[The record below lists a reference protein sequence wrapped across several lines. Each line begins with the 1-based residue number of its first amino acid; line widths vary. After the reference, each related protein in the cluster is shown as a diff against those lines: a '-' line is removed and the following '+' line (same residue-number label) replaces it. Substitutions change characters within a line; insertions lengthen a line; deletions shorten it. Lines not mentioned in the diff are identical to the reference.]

1 MDSRDL
7 SQVELLVELVGEK
20 INAQVSAHEKYSL
33 AFIKI
38 LDTLDTIIEQQDEI
52 TSGDTS
58 FYKKLIEDIESLSKD
73 IRAEDEAQ
81 KNWRDSLL
89 AKFDNFVTANDTKVK
104 ALQDK
109 IEESAEASDK
119 SYVELIAKIS
129 AILEKVESI
138 EESNETNHTF
148 IEDQMEQIIDTRKKM
163 KQTIEKIAIYFGALV
178 SVIGI
183 IMTLMQL
190 NILNIDRKS
199 VV

>member
-58 FYKKLIEDIESLSKD
+58 FYKKLIEDIESVSKD
-73 IRAEDEAQ
+73 IKDEDEAQ
-81 KNWRDSLL
+81 KNWRDSLV
-89 AKFDNFVTANDTKVK
+89 AKFDSFVTTNDTKVK

-109 IEESAEASDK
+109 IEESTEASDK

-190 NILNIDRKS
+190 NILNITWGHK
-199 VV
+199 

>member
-58 FYKKLIEDIESLSKD
+58 FYKKLIEDIDSLSKD
-73 IRAEDEAQ
+73 IRDEDEAQ
-81 KNWRDSLL
+81 KNWRDSLVT
-89 AKFDNFVTANDTKVK
+89 KFDSFINVSNAKVK
-104 ALQDK
+104 ELQDK
-109 IEESAEASDK
+109 IEDSVEASDK
-119 SYVELIAKIS
+119 SYIELNTKIS

-148 IEDQMEQIIDTRKKM
+148 MEDQIEQIIDTRKKM
-163 KQTIEKIAIYFGALV
+163 KQTIEKLAIYFGALV
-178 SVIGI
+178 SIIGI

-190 NILNIDRKS
+190 NILNITWGHK
-199 VV
+199 

>member
-73 IRAEDEAQ
+73 IRDEDEAQ

-89 AKFDNFVTANDTKVK
+89 VKFDNFVTVNDTKVK
-104 ALQDK
+104 DLQDK
-109 IEESAEASDK
+109 IEESADASDK
-119 SYVELIAKIS
+119 SYIELNAKIT

-148 IEDQMEQIIDTRKKM
+148 MEDQMEQIIDTRKKM

-178 SVIGI
+178 SIIGI

-190 NILNIDRKS
+190 NILNITWGHK
-199 VV
+199 

>member
-58 FYKKLIEDIESLSKD
+58 FYKKLIEDIDSLSKD
-73 IRAEDEAQ
+73 IRDEDEAQ
-81 KNWRDSLL
+81 KKWRDSLVT
-89 AKFDNFVTANDTKVK
+89 KFDSFINVSNAKVK
-104 ALQDK
+104 ELQDK
-109 IEESAEASDK
+109 IEDSVEASDK
-119 SYVELIAKIS
+119 SYIELNTKIS

-190 NILNIDRKS
+190 NILNITWGHK
-199 VV
+199 

>member
-58 FYKKLIEDIESLSKD
+58 FYKKLIEDIESVSKD
-73 IRAEDEAQ
+73 IKDEDEAQ
-81 KNWRDSLL
+81 KNWRDSLV

-119 SYVELIAKIS
+119 SYVELIAKIN

-190 NILNIDRKS
+190 NILNITWGHK
-199 VV
+199 

>member
-73 IRAEDEAQ
+73 IRDEDEAQ
-81 KNWRDSLL
+81 KNWRDSLV
-89 AKFDNFVTANDTKVK
+89 AKFDNFVTVNDTKVK
-104 ALQDK
+104 DLQDK
-109 IEESAEASDK
+109 IEESSEASDK
-119 SYVELIAKIS
+119 SYLELNAKIS

-148 IEDQMEQIIDTRKKM
+148 MEDQMEQIIISRQKM

-178 SVIGI
+178 SIIGI

-190 NILNIDRKS
+190 NILNITWGHK
-199 VV
+199 

>member
-58 FYKKLIEDIESLSKD
+58 LYKKLIEDIESVSKD
-73 IRAEDEAQ
+73 IKDEDEAQ
-81 KNWRDSLL
+81 KNWRDSLV

-190 NILNIDRKS
+190 NILNITWGHK
-199 VV
+199 

>member
-163 KQTIEKIAIYFGALV
+163 KQTIEKLAIYFGALV
-178 SVIGI
+178 SIIGI

-190 NILNIDRKS
+190 NILNITWGHK
-199 VV
+199 

>member
-58 FYKKLIEDIESLSKD
+58 FYKKLIEDIDSLSKD
-73 IRAEDEAQ
+73 IRDEDEAQ
-81 KNWRDSLL
+81 KKWRDSLV
-89 AKFDNFVTANDTKVK
+89 AKFDSFINVSNAKVK
-104 ALQDK
+104 ELQDK
-109 IEESAEASDK
+109 IEDSVEASDK
-119 SYVELIAKIS
+119 SYIELNTKIS

-148 IEDQMEQIIDTRKKM
+148 MEDQIEQIIDTRKKM
-163 KQTIEKIAIYFGALV
+163 KQTIEKLAIYFGALV
-178 SVIGI
+178 SIIGI

-190 NILNIDRKS
+190 NILNITWGHK
-199 VV
+199 

>member
-58 FYKKLIEDIESLSKD
+58 FYKKLIEDIDSLSKD
-73 IRAEDEAQ
+73 IRDEDEAQ
-81 KNWRDSLL
+81 KKWRDSLVT
-89 AKFDNFVTANDTKVK
+89 KFDSFINVSNTEVK
-104 ALQDK
+104 ELQDK
-109 IEESAEASDK
+109 IEDSVEASDK
-119 SYVELIAKIS
+119 SYIELNTKIS

-148 IEDQMEQIIDTRKKM
+148 MEDQIEQIIDTRKKM
-163 KQTIEKIAIYFGALV
+163 KQTIEKLAIYFGALV
-178 SVIGI
+178 SIIGI

-190 NILNIDRKS
+190 NILNITWGHK
-199 VV
+199 

>member
-73 IRAEDEAQ
+73 IRDEDEAQ

-89 AKFDNFVTANDTKVK
+89 VKFDNFVTVNDTKVK
-104 ALQDK
+104 DLQDK
-109 IEESAEASDK
+109 IEESADASDK
-119 SYVELIAKIS
+119 SYIELNAKIT

-148 IEDQMEQIIDTRKKM
+148 MEDQIEQIIDTRKKM
-163 KQTIEKIAIYFGALV
+163 KQTIEKLAIYFGALV
-178 SVIGI
+178 SIIGI

-190 NILNIDRKS
+190 NILNITWGHK
-199 VV
+199 

>member
-119 SYVELIAKIS
+119 SYVELIAKIN

-190 NILNIDRKS
+190 NILNITWGHK
-199 VV
+199 

>member
-58 FYKKLIEDIESLSKD
+58 FYKKLIEEIESLSKD
-73 IRAEDEAQ
+73 IRDEDEAQ
-81 KNWRDSLL
+81 KNWRDSLV
-89 AKFDNFVTANDTKVK
+89 AKFDSFINVNDAKVK
-104 ALQDK
+104 ELQDK
-109 IEESAEASDK
+109 IEDSAESSEK
-119 SYVELIAKIS
+119 SYNELNEKIS
-129 AILEKVESI
+129 KILEKVESI
-138 EESNETNHTF
+138 EESNDTNHTYM
-148 IEDQMEQIIDTRKKM
+148 EDQLEQIIDGRKKM

-178 SVIGI
+178 SIIGI

-190 NILNIDRKS
+190 NILNITWGQK
-199 VV
+199 

>member
-1 MDSRDL
+1 MNATTHPPIDFLGLPIFWQEGVL
-7 SQVELLVELVGEK
+7 SQVHLGENVLAWLEVDLNEELSFKKTLV
-20 INAQVSAHEKYSL
+20 
-33 AFIKI
+33 I
-38 LDTLDTIIEQQDEI
+38 LTDQRVIST
-52 TSGDTS
+52 
-58 FYKKLIEDIESLSKD
+58 
-73 IRAEDEAQ
+73 DEAQ

-190 NILNIDRKS
+190 NILNITWGHK
-199 VV
+199 

>member
-58 FYKKLIEDIESLSKD
+58 FYKKLIEDIDSLSKD
-73 IRAEDEAQ
+73 IRDEDEAQ

-190 NILNIDRKS
+190 NILNITWGHK
-199 VV
+199 

>member
-58 FYKKLIEDIESLSKD
+58 FYKKLIEDIESLSRD

-190 NILNIDRKS
+190 NILNITWGHK
-199 VV
+199 

>member
-73 IRAEDEAQ
+73 IRDEDEAQ

-89 AKFDNFVTANDTKVK
+89 VKFDNFVTVNDTQVK
-104 ALQDK
+104 DLQDK
-109 IEESAEASDK
+109 IEESADASDK
-119 SYVELIAKIS
+119 SYIELNAKIT

-148 IEDQMEQIIDTRKKM
+148 MEDQMEQIIDTRKKM

-178 SVIGI
+178 SIIGI

-190 NILNIDRKS
+190 NILNITWGHK
-199 VV
+199 

>member
-20 INAQVSAHEKYSL
+20 INAQVSDHEKYSL

-190 NILNIDRKS
+190 NILNITWGHK
-199 VV
+199 

>member
-89 AKFDNFVTANDTKVK
+89 AKFDNFVTTNDTKVK

-190 NILNIDRKS
+190 NILNITWGHK
-199 VV
+199 

>member
-73 IRAEDEAQ
+73 IRDEDEAQ

-89 AKFDNFVTANDTKVK
+89 VKFDNFVTVNDTKVK
-104 ALQDK
+104 DLQDK
-109 IEESAEASDK
+109 IEACMPVHARVAVYH
-119 SYVELIAKIS
+119 SYGRAFPS
-129 AILEKVESI
+129 SHP
-138 EESNETNHTF
+138 SNELQNTAQVILH
-148 IEDQMEQIIDTRKKM
+148 EREQ
-163 KQTIEKIAIYFGALV
+163 
-178 SVIGI
+178 SHC
-183 IMTLMQL
+183 
-190 NILNIDRKS
+190 N
-199 VV
+199 

>member
-190 NILNIDRKS
+190 NILNITWGHK
-199 VV
+199 

>member
-58 FYKKLIEDIESLSKD
+58 FYKKLIEDIESVSKD
-73 IRAEDEAQ
+73 IKDEDEAQ
-81 KNWRDSLL
+81 KNWRDSLV

-190 NILNIDRKS
+190 NILNITWGHK
-199 VV
+199 

>member
-148 IEDQMEQIIDTRKKM
+148 IEDQMEQIIDTRKK
-163 KQTIEKIAIYFGALV
+163 
-178 SVIGI
+178 
-183 IMTLMQL
+183 
-190 NILNIDRKS
+190 
-199 VV
+199 

>member
-73 IRAEDEAQ
+73 IRDEDEAQ

-89 AKFDNFVTANDTKVK
+89 VKFDNFVTVNDTKVK
-104 ALQDK
+104 DLQDK

-119 SYVELIAKIS
+119 SYIELNAKIT

-148 IEDQMEQIIDTRKKM
+148 MEDQMEQIIDTRKKM

-178 SVIGI
+178 SIIGI

-190 NILNIDRKS
+190 NILNITWGHK
-199 VV
+199 

>member
-73 IRAEDEAQ
+73 IRDEDEAQ

-89 AKFDNFVTANDTKVK
+89 VKFDNFVTVNDTKVK
-104 ALQDK
+104 DLQDK
-109 IEESAEASDK
+109 IEESADASDK
-119 SYVELIAKIS
+119 SYIELNAKIT
-129 AILEKVESI
+129 AILEKVENI

-148 IEDQMEQIIDTRKKM
+148 MEDQMEQIIDTRKKM

-178 SVIGI
+178 SIIGI

-190 NILNIDRKS
+190 NILNITWGHK
-199 VV
+199 

>member
-58 FYKKLIEDIESLSKD
+58 FYKKLIEDIDSLSKD
-73 IRAEDEAQ
+73 IRDEDEAQ
-81 KNWRDSLL
+81 KKWRDSLVT
-89 AKFDNFVTANDTKVK
+89 KFDSFINVSNAKVK
-104 ALQDK
+104 ELQDK
-109 IEESAEASDK
+109 IEDSVEASDK
-119 SYVELIAKIS
+119 SYIELNTKIS

-148 IEDQMEQIIDTRKKM
+148 MEDQIEQIIDTRKKM
-163 KQTIEKIAIYFGALV
+163 KQTIEKLAIYFGALV
-178 SVIGI
+178 SIIGI

-190 NILNIDRKS
+190 NILNITWGHK
-199 VV
+199 